1 MLAQH
6 PSHLVRRQ
14 RLSHVEGSRVDA
26 AQKRGDAIRTNERD
40 DVLQPDDKGVAD
52 LVVFLVVGRAAQTL
66 VAEREA
72 NDQQRRSLWVDVVWI
87 RIRRVVGVRSAVPK
101 RREGLMEGFVQRYAI
116 LVGVGVTVGF
126 HHVPGI
132 VARRGK
138 VMRGGDVEPFE
149 EQRGQTIGPGDIIVM
164 AGVVALFAVVLG
176 PETLCDAAADDPC
189 RACGL
194 RLRMDRWRRDWR
206 R

>member
-26 AQKRGDAIRTNERD
+26 AQKRGDAIGTNERD

-72 NDQQRRSLWVDVVWI
+72 NDQQRRSLLVDVVWI
-87 RIRRVVGVRSAVPK
+87 GIRRVVVVRSAVPK
-101 RREGLMEGFVQRYAI
+101 RREGLMEGFVHVRTVVVCGA
-116 LVGVGVTVGF
+116 VGVE
-126 HHVPGI
+126 HLCGI

-149 EQRGQTIGPGDIIVM
+149 EQGGQTIGPGDIIDM